1 MTALVFRDFDQA
13 DLDAQYNNR
22 GMVPE
27 FATHVGRWT
36 AESERARAELT
47 PRLGLA
53 YGGRPREVI
62 DLYPAR
68 ATSGPAPVLVFVH
81 GGYWQTMERDRFGF
95 VALPFADAGV
105 MTAVVE
111 YDLCPAVT
119 MDEIMR
125 QVRRALAWLWRHV
138 GALGG
143 DPARL
148 HVAGHSAGGH
158 LTAVALATDW
168 PAEDAGL
175 PADLVKGGIAISG
188 LYDLEPIRLCYL
200 NQALGLD
207 AEAAWR
213 NAPLHHLPRHLPD
226 GGAGELVLAVGA
238 RESVE
243 FHRQDDAFA
252 EAWGARGLPL
262 RRVAL
267 PGRNHFTA
275 LEALVEPDHALHR
288 ATLRQIRASAPAT

>member
-1 MTALVFRDFDQA
+1 MTTLVFRDFDQA

-22 GMVPE
+22 GMVPD

-36 AESERARAELT
+36 AESERARAELA

-53 YGGRPREVI
+53 YGKSAREVI

-68 ATSGPAPVLVFVH
+68 ATSGALPILAFIH
-81 GGYWQTMERDRFGF
+81 GGYWQQMERDRFGF

-105 MTAVVE
+105 MTAVIE
-111 YDLCPAVT
+111 YDLCPHVT
-119 MDEIMR
+119 MAEIMG
-125 QVRRALAWLWRHV
+125 QVRRALAWLWRN
-138 GALGG
+138 AATLGG
-143 DPARL
+143 DPNRI

-168 PAEDAGL
+168 SAEGADL
-175 PADLVKGGIAISG
+175 PADLVKSGTAISG

-200 NQALGLD
+200 NQALKLD

-213 NAPLHHLPRHLPD
+213 NAPLHHLPKGP
-226 GGAGELVLAVGA
+226 AGTLVLAVGA

-243 FHRQDDAFA
+243 FHRQDDAMA
-252 EAWGARGLPL
+252 EAWGACGLPL

-275 LEALVEPDHALHR
+275 LDALVEPDHALHR
-288 ATLRQIRASAPAT
+288 ATLAQIRG